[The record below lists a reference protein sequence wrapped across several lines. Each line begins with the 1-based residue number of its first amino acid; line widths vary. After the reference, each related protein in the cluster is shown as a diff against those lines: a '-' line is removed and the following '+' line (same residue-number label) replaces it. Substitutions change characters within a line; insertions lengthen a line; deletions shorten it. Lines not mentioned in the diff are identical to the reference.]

1 MKSVAH
7 EWNNNDFK
15 EHIWTY
21 FNICWSV
28 TAVSILILTLVTIF
42 HTLFLKRLF
51 KRYHEKGDLK
61 ERLVINHLVVLYN
74 VFDREAATRMLVF
87 KLENY
92 LHYLKPFLV
101 MMGYWPR
108 TIDGIN
114 GISIDGEGVPVNTN
128 VVELLRRI

>member
-1 MKSVAH
+1 MIAH
-7 EWNNNDFK
+7 LTEQNFSLFAAQSYNNPSCLDVLEFQEDLNRIK
-15 EHIWTY
+15 Y
-21 FNICWSV
+21 
-28 TAVSILILTLVTIF
+28 
-42 HTLFLKRLF
+42 LKRLF

-74 VFDREAATRMLVF
+74 VFDRDAATRMLVF

-92 LHYLKPFLV
+92 LQYLKPFLV

-114 GISIDGEGVPVNTN
+114 GISIDGEGVPVNTD

>member
-1 MKSVAH
+1 MIENLTEQNFSLFAAQSY
-7 EWNNNDFK
+7 NNPSCMD
-15 EHIWTY
+15 
-21 FNICWSV
+21 
-28 TAVSILILTLVTIF
+28 ILEFQEDLNRIKY
-42 HTLFLKRLF
+42 LKRLF
-51 KRYHEKGDLK
+51 KRYDEKGDLK
-61 ERLVINHLVVLYN
+61 ERLVINHLIVIYN
-74 VFDREAATRMLVF
+74 VFEPEAATRMLVI
-87 KLENY
+87 KLESY

>member
-1 MKSVAH
+1 MKIENLTEQNFSLFAAQSY
-7 EWNNNDFK
+7 NNPSCLDVLEFQEDLNRIK
-15 EHIWTY
+15 Y
-21 FNICWSV
+21 
-28 TAVSILILTLVTIF
+28 
-42 HTLFLKRLF
+42 LKRLF

-74 VFDREAATRMLVF
+74 VFEREAATRMLVF

-92 LHYLKPFLV
+92 LQYLKPFLV

-108 TIDGIN
+108 TIDGIDGVN
-114 GISIDGEGVPVNTN
+114 IDGEGVPVNTD

>member
-1 MKSVAH
+1 MKIENLTEQNFSLFAAQSY
-7 EWNNNDFK
+7 NNPSCLDVLEFQEDLNRIK
-15 EHIWTY
+15 Y
-21 FNICWSV
+21 
-28 TAVSILILTLVTIF
+28 
-42 HTLFLKRLF
+42 LKRLF

-74 VFDREAATRMLVF
+74 VFEREATTRMLVF

-92 LHYLKPFLV
+92 LQYLKPFLV

-108 TIDGIN
+108 TIDGIDGVN
-114 GISIDGEGVPVNTN
+114 IDGEGVPVNTD